1 MITGTERKLIIV
13 YILGTQAVVDFLQ
26 LFLETARGIAETLE
40 DTADARNIIILTM
53 HTVFVFR
60 IVLTLFL
67 LRNGRHQILVGI
79 GCQGDAVVLI
89 DRNHQRSTQTHVGW
103 QELAIL
109 LAAEVNLT
117 TDVRNIQAQTQLAF
131 ALADNH
137 IVLVIGGD
145 IGCESGGRR
154 IIFGIIEAHIGIDPA
169 DGGSKRELLAE
180 HQRISHI
187 DRHLVR
193 IDGHTLATLGTL
205 LTGKHFTH
213 IEIAERCRH
222 GTVITNAVI
231 AREIGK
237 VHIID
242 QRAQPRG
249 ETERNTGTRNGER
262 IFCRIPV
269 LGIDIRVGS
278 HTDISQT
285 ATTGIRSYGLRN
297 DCIVHRIEEIFLILR
312 LHF

>member
-1 MITGTERKLIIV
+1 MMITGTERKLIIV
-13 YILGTQAVVDFLQ
+13 YILGTQTIVDFLQ

-53 HTVFVFR
+53 HTVFIFR

-79 GCQGDAVVLI
+79 GCQGDAVVLV

-109 LAAEVNLT
+109 LATESNLT
-117 TDVRNIQAQTQLAF
+117 TNVRNIQAKTQLAF
-131 ALADNH
+131 ALADDH
-137 IVLVIGGD
+137 IVLVIGSD
-145 IGCESGGRR
+145 IGCESGGWR

-193 IDGHTLATLGTL
+193 IDGHTRATLGTL
-205 LTGKHFTH
+205 FAGKHFTH
-213 IEIAERCRH
+213 IEIAERCRY
-222 GTVITNAVI
+222 GAVITNAVI
-231 AREIGK
+231 AREIG
-237 VHIID
+237 
-242 QRAQPRG
+242 
-249 ETERNTGTRNGER
+249 
-262 IFCRIPV
+262 
-269 LGIDIRVGS
+269 
-278 HTDISQT
+278 
-285 ATTGIRSYGLRN
+285 
-297 DCIVHRIEEIFLILR
+297 
-312 LHF
+312 